1 MGRGHLVVPKL
12 LALPLRR
19 RSPKRDFIQ
28 TDRARDRARK
38 MAGQGSDDDY
48 DDETGSVSSLPS
60 TLAAYIRE
68 EMEMS
73 NSDGFQG
80 ADELGQGDD
89 VLTVSSTSGQCEAV
103 LPLPYEQGKEDTE
116 VPA

>member
-12 LALPLRR
+12 LVLPQRR
-19 RSPKRDFIQ
+19 RSPKRDLAQ

-38 MAGQGSDDDY
+38 MADHCSDDDY

-73 NSDGFQG
+73 NSDGFQD

-89 VLTVSSTSGQCEAV
+89 VMTVSSTTGQCETV
-103 LPLPYEQGKEDTE
+103 LPLPCEHCKEVAE
-116 VPA
+116 IPV